1 MSRGRADRQAIRTPV
16 LRPLRLHVLLLAPL
30 CLAVVLGGSCFDDS
44 DKSHDG
50 AVDLDDLA
58 LYSQNELGRAW
69 QAVDW
74 CDWLANPPSDPNE
87 LRELRLFVTSYFACD
102 SDPLAIAGV
111 NEYPTRLAWG
121 PGAQRLYVTD
131 ARANSVF
138 IYDAQLE
145 LVGEIK
151 NLGRPLGIAVDPAGN
166 IYVGNNQFDNVE
178 VYDPDGAKTATL
190 GSGLVEMP
198 NDLALDADGNLYVA
212 DSLSNLIWVF
222 DPATGLVVRS
232 IGSGQLL
239 FPSALTI
246 AGDELFVADQTHHQ
260 VRVFDLDGNLL
271 RSLGGEVDQGMLG
284 YRWQGKFVRLQ
295 SLAVDAAGRLHALDS
310 QMSVIQILDA
320 ASGAYIDSY
329 ATRGT
334 AEGELNL
341 PLDIALSDY
350 GDLAVANTLNQR
362 VELLTPP

>member
-58 LYSQNELGRAW
+58 LYSQNELGRDW
-69 QAVDW
+69 QTVDW
-74 CDWLANPPSDPNE
+74 CDWLTNPPSDPNG
-87 LRELRLFVTSYFACD
+87 LRELRLFVASYFACD

-111 NEYPTRLAWG
+111 NAYPTRLAWG
-121 PGAQRLYVTD
+121 PDAQRLYVTD

-138 IYDAQLE
+138 IYDSQLE
-145 LVGEIK
+145 LVGELK
-151 NLGRPLGIAVDPAGN
+151 NLGTPLGVAVDPADN

-178 VYDPDGAKTATL
+178 VYDPD
-190 GSGLVEMP
+190 
-198 NDLALDADGNLYVA
+198 
-212 DSLSNLIWVF
+212 SLRNLIWVF
-222 DPATGLVVRS
+222 DPATGLVIRS

-246 AGDELFVADQTHHQ
+246 AGNELFVADQTHHQ

-271 RSLGGEVDQGMLG
+271 RSLGGEVGQGMLG

-320 ASGAYIDSY
+320 TSGAYIDSY
-329 ATRGT
+329 GTRGT
-334 AEGELNL
+334 AQGELNL
-341 PLDIALSDY
+341 PLDIALSGY
-350 GDLAVANTLNQR
+350 GELAVTNTQNHR